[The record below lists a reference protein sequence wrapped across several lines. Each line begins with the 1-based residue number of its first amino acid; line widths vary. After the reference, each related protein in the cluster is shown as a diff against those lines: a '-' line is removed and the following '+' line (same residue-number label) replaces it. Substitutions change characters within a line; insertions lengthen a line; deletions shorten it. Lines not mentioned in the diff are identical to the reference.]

1 MNTIKEIA
9 AFAKVSPATVSNVL
23 NNRYDQVSP
32 ETREKILRIIR
43 ETNFKPNRIAK
54 SLRVNRTHTIGVIAE
69 DITVF
74 NTPPIING
82 INAFSEQSNYRI
94 ILNDLGLHQ
103 KMGHNFSEI
112 SRFKNTIDGSL
123 AVLLSFQ
130 VDGIIY
136 VGLHPRDVTGVLS
149 IVDKPVLYVGCYAKN
164 QISVTYDDK
173 SAFYK
178 ATKTLI
184 DLRHDRIALIAGPS
198 DSLAAEARLAGYK
211 EALEH
216 QDMLYREELV
226 FTGDWSYESG
236 HKLGKLLIDSD
247 MLPTAILAMNDLMA
261 IGAVN
266 ALQDSGLQIPNDIS
280 VIGFDNREFCQ
291 YTKPS
296 LTTVQLPLYEM
307 GYMAANTLIALVDK
321 EDIDHSIKLPCDLIV
336 RDSVGL
342 HPDY

>member
-9 AFAKVSPATVSNVL
+9 ALAKVSPATVSNVL
-23 NNRYDQVSP
+23 NNRYDQVSS
-32 ETREKILRIIR
+32 ETRERILGIIR

-74 NTPPIING
+74 NTPSIING
-82 INAFSEQSNYRI
+82 ITAFSEQNNYRI
-94 ILNDLGLHQ
+94 ILNDLGLNQ

-112 SRFKNTIDGSL
+112 TRFKKTIDGSL

-149 IVDKPVLYVGCYAKN
+149 LVDKPVLYVGCYAKD

-184 DLRHDRIALIAGPS
+184 DLGHDRIALIAGPS
-198 DSLAAEARLAGYK
+198 DSLAAESRLAGYK
-211 EALEH
+211 AALEN
-216 QDMLYREELV
+216 QDMLYRDELV
-226 FTGDWSYESG
+226 VTGDWGFESG
-236 HKLGKLLIDSD
+236 HKLGKLLVDSD
-247 MLPTAILAMNDLMA
+247 MLPNAILAMNDLMA
-261 IGAVN
+261 VGAAN
-266 ALQDSGLQIPNDIS
+266 AIQASGLKIPDDIS

-296 LTTVQLPLYEM
+296 LTTVQLPLYDM
-307 GYMAANTLIALVDK
+307 GYMAASTLIALVDK
-321 EDIDHSIKLPCDLIV
+321 EDINQSIELPCELIV
-336 RDSVGL
+336 RDSAGL
-342 HPDY
+342 HHDD